1 MAPVHVLDQYYLSIT
16 LLVTIAWQLIAFSV
30 SWKFKTNKLT
40 DFAGGVNFLIL
51 ALMTLL
57 LGNTY
62 CGRNV
67 AASYFVMIWAARLGG
82 FLLLQVLTRGRDA
95 RFDGFRGHFG
105 KILGFWIGQIVWVWV
120 VSLPITILNSPST
133 AGPSPRTHVCNPDFG
148 TSRDIAGVIV
158 WGIGW
163 MIEVVADLQ
172 KFLFKLTGP
181 PPDVIMNVGF
191 GPVFGDILGT
201 PLTLESMSTFL
212 LDFIPLLTK
221 HRILCWWGIWII
233 SISPAT
239 SGASGLSDS
248 AKSAQFGAVVSPILT
263 TTLLLFVS
271 GIPPAER
278 GMAQKFQKL
287 SQDDKPTAN
296 TAKDDAGTTSTI
308 NAPPADS
315 TSPVDVVNPT
325 SHMNVSKSLP
335 DLPPVPSP
343 WVAYQEYIAHTSILV
358 PVPPM
363 LYIRTPR
370 IIKETV
376 LLDWPWYRRVD
387 PLQSNQSSD
396 EEQEEHAG
404 DAVA

>member
-16 LLVTIAWQLIAFSV
+16 LLVTIAWQLIAFSAA
-30 SWKFKTNKLT
+30 WKFKTDKLT
-40 DFAGGVNFLIL
+40 GFAG

-67 AASYFVMIWAARLGG
+67 AASYFAMIWAARLGG
-82 FLLLQVLTRGRDA
+82 FSLLQVLTRGRDA
-95 RFDGFRGHFG
+95 RFDGFRDHFG

-133 AGPSPRTHVCNPDFG
+133 AGPSPRTYVCNPDFG

-163 MIEVVADLQ
+163 IIEVVADLQ

-181 PPDVIMNVGF
+181 PPDVIMNTGLWRYSRHPSYF
-191 GPVFGDILGT
+191 GEI
-201 PLTLESMSTFL
+201 
-212 LDFIPLLTK
+212 I
-221 HRILCWWGIWII
+221 CWWGIWII

-287 SQDDKPTAN
+287 SQDNKPTVN
-296 TAKDDAGTTSTI
+296 TAKGTTPTI
-308 NAPPADS
+308 NAPPTDG

-343 WVAYQEYIAHTSILV
+343 WMAYQEYIAHTSILI

-387 PLQSNQSSD
+387 PLQSNQSS
-396 EEQEEHAG
+396 EQEERAG